1 MSDTNS
7 FIYRYHWDQ
16 EDLVDYPW
24 PEHYVK
30 QPEVERYLHHVVE
43 RHDLRKHFSFNTE
56 MRSADFDESQNVWK
70 LTTRHGDKPG
80 ETLTARFVVSALGLL
95 SKRTLPDYPGIE
107 TFKGEMVCKPTS
119 TVDWSFETNGR
130 RTGSRLA
137 ETTFYQHLL
146 LCLNPL
152 LMFLAPALV
161 PYRQLSARLG
171 LQRQTC
177 WCPWQRLN
185 WRSSS
190 HCAWPARDGRTTH
203 FFSTKPAVF
212 CSFRGQGRH
221 RRRKEKNQ

>member
-119 TVDWSFETNGR
+119 TVDWLFETHGR
-130 RTGSRLA
+130 HSGSRLGR
-137 ETTFYQHLL
+137 ENLL
-146 LCLNPL
+146 PI
-152 LMFLAPALV
+152 
-161 PYRQLSARLG
+161 SASMSESFANVFG
-171 LQRQTC
+171 PC
-177 WCPWQRLN
+177 
-185 WRSSS
+185 
-190 HCAWPARDGRTTH
+190 
-203 FFSTKPAVF
+203 FSTIQATSRVTGTPKANVLVSLAAAQLAFKSSRRLASPA
-212 CSFRGQGRH
+212 G
-221 RRRKEKNQ
+221 